1 MAHRTLTVA
10 RTHFRPYSDKG
21 EIHMP
26 CVTIHQTRKK
36 TRQMM
41 KPCSSSAQEKSIM
54 SRAKLFHKT
63 KYKTDV
69 LRWYWLRDITANLE
83 EDKKGTSFLVNTFR
97 VVNIYR
103 SKRHRIWASSIPAIS
118 NHRRLYPIEE
128 CPEQDVFISERKE
141 RANLKEAIQCYLV
154 TISRKEQI
162 SNIHDIP
169 SSKSNSKYTLLHYP
183 SVSQRTCNSRIQKIR
198 TRKERMGTDK
208 PEEAKLTSGE
218 G

>member
-1 MAHRTLTVA
+1 
-10 RTHFRPYSDKG
+10 
-21 EIHMP
+21 
-26 CVTIHQTRKK
+26 
-36 TRQMM
+36 M

-169 SSKSNSKYTLLHYP
+169 SSKSIANTHYYITLP
-183 SVSQRTCNSRIQKIR
+183 WA
-198 TRKERMGTDK
+198 KERVTREFKKSGQGKRGWGLTNPK
-208 PEEAKLTSGE
+208 KLSLLPVKASQQN
-218 G
+218 